1 MNILSTLSSYWFL
14 GVAATP
20 FIYYLIVVYSSW
32 RYFRA
37 ARHSA
42 APPPAFAPP
51 VSILKP
57 MRGEDPGAYE
67 NLASFCRL
75 DYPQYEILLCVDADD
90 QTVLPVVERLRRNFP
105 ERAIRILYG
114 SGRVATN
121 DKVAKLARLVSEAQH
136 ECVVISD
143 SDVRVRPDYLRH
155 VTAPLALSNVGAV
168 TCFYVPVED
177 KTFTD
182 RLQNIGMMSDFYPGI
197 LIAWQLDGIK
207 FALGP
212 TIATTRTRLA
222 AFGGYGAIENR
233 PADDLLVGRLIAGQ
247 GYEVV
252 LLPYTIQTVADY
264 GSFRELLHKRLR
276 WIVVMRNLRPA
287 GHFGL
292 IFTLGLAWT
301 LAAIALHPTAAV
313 ALGFAGAYLFLRFAM
328 TAIIAGWGLHRPGFL
343 KNVWL
348 IPLWDAVACIIW
360 MVSFTRNS
368 IRWRGADYYIR
379 AGQLVPVAS
388 SPEKHKAAA

>member
-1 MNILSTLSSYWFL
+1 MKILSTILPYWFL
-14 GVAATP
+14 GVAAIP
-20 FIYYLIVVYSSW
+20 FIYYLIVIYSSL

-37 ARHSA
+37 AKQFAVAR
-42 APPPAFAPP
+42 PAFTPA

-57 MRGEDPGAYE
+57 MRGQDPGAYE
-67 NLASFCRL
+67 NLASFCRQ
-75 DYPQYEILLCVDADD
+75 DYPQYEIILCVDPDD
-90 QTVLPVVERLRRNFP
+90 QTVLPIVEKLRWKFP
-105 ERAIRILYG
+105 ERTIRVLYG
-114 SGRVATN
+114 SGRIATN
-121 DKVAKLARLVSEAQH
+121 DKVAKLARLVNEAHH
-136 ECVVISD
+136 EFVVISD
-143 SDVRVRPDYLRH
+143 SDVRVRPDYLRQ
-155 VTAPLALSNVGAV
+155 VIAPLAYPNIGAV
-168 TCFYVPVED
+168 TCFYVSVED

-182 RLQNIGMMSDFYPGI
+182 RLQSIGMLSDFYPGI
-197 LIAWQLDGIK
+197 LVAWQLDGIK

-212 TIATTRTRLA
+212 TIASTRARLA
-222 AFGGYGAIENR
+222 AFGGYAAIENR
-233 PADDLLVGRLIAGQ
+233 PADDLLVGRLIAEQ

-301 LAAIALHPTAAV
+301 LAAVAVHPTMAV
-313 ALGFAGAYLFLRFAM
+313 MLGFFGVYLLLRLLM
-328 TAIIAGWGLHRPGFL
+328 TGVIAGWGLRQPGFL

-348 IPLWDAVACIIW
+348 IPVWDAVACVIW
-360 MVSFTRNS
+360 LVSFSRNS

-379 AGQLVPVAS
+379 EGQLVPVAS
-388 SPEKHKAAA
+388 SSEKHQAAA

>member
-1 MNILSTLSSYWFL
+1 MNILAAMSSYWFL
-14 GVAATP
+14 GVAAIP
-20 FIYYLIVVYSSW
+20 FIYYLIVIYSSW

-37 ARHSA
+37 AKRPA
-42 APPPAFAPP
+42 ATLAFTPP

-57 MRGEDPGAYE
+57 MRGQDPGAYE
-67 NLASFCRL
+67 NLASFCRQ
-75 DYPQYEILLCVDADD
+75 DYPHYEMLLCVDPDD
-90 QTVLPVVERLRRNFP
+90 KTVLPIVERLRWNFP
-105 ERAIRILYG
+105 ERTIRVLYG
-114 SGRVATN
+114 SGRIATN

-136 ECVVISD
+136 EFVVISD
-143 SDVRVRPDYLRH
+143 SDVRVRPDYLRQ
-155 VTAPLALSNVGAV
+155 VTAPLALPNVGAV
-168 TCFYVPVED
+168 TCFYVSVED
-177 KTFTD
+177 KSFTD
-182 RLQNIGMMSDFYPGI
+182 RLQNVGMMSDFYPGI
-197 LIAWQLDGIK
+197 LVAWQLDGIK

-222 AFGGYGAIENR
+222 AFGGYAAIENR
-233 PADDLLVGRLIAGQ
+233 PADDLLVGRLIAEQ
-247 GYEVV
+247 DYEVV

-301 LAAIALHPTAAV
+301 LAAIAFHPTAPVILA
-313 ALGFAGAYLFLRFAM
+313 FAGTYLFLRVVM
-328 TAIIAGWGLHRPGFL
+328 TAIIAAWGLKQPGSL

-348 IPLWDAVACIIW
+348 IPLWDAVACAIW
-360 MVSFTRNS
+360 LVSFSRNS

-379 AGQLVPVAS
+379 EGQLVPVAS
-388 SPEKHKAAA
+388 SPQDHRAAA